1 MIPISGRIADDL
13 YDWLSTLQL
22 EDATTLSDKLRVA
35 VLNLKRMHDGDSDY
49 IGALSMYRDLGR
61 KTRDQIAQLEQQT
74 GQHSEV
80 LGALT
85 EHIPAMT
92 AMLHSSQITSSE
104 NAKKLESDLVR
115 RSLQLAEVL
124 LRQAV
129 TGYAAAYDETVITNH
144 SKRLLELAQLVSSN
158 QQKGIPHD

>member
-1 MIPISGRIADDL
+1 MVPISGRIADDL
-13 YDWLSTLQL
+13 YEWLSTLQL

-49 IGALSMYRDLGR
+49 VGALTTYRDLGR
-61 KTRDQIAQLEQQT
+61 NTRDQIAKLEQQT

-80 LGALT
+80 LGALI
-85 EHIPAMT
+85 EHVPAMV
-92 AMLHSSQITSSE
+92 AMLHSSQIDSLET
-104 NAKKLESDLVR
+104 AKKLESDLVK

-129 TGYAAAYDETVITNH
+129 TGRAAAYDETVITSN
-144 SKRLLELAQLVSSN
+144 SKRLLELAQLISS
-158 QQKGIPHD
+158 K

>member
-1 MIPISGRIADDL
+1 MVPISGRIADDL

-22 EDATTLSDKLRVA
+22 DDATTLSDKLRVA

-61 KTRDQIAQLEQQT
+61 NTRDQIARLEQQT
-74 GQHSEV
+74 GLHSEV
-80 LGALT
+80 LGALA

-92 AMLHSSQITSSE
+92 AMLHSSQITSPES
-104 NAKKLESDLVR
+104 AKKLEADLVR

-124 LRQAV
+124 LRQTV
-129 TGYAAAYDETVITNH
+129 TGHAAAYDEAVITTH
-144 SKRLLELAQLVSSN
+144 SKRLLELAQLVSS
-158 QQKGIPHD
+158 KP

>member
-1 MIPISGRIADDL
+1 MVPISGRIADDL

-49 IGALSMYRDLGR
+49 LGALSMYRDLGR
-61 KTRDQIAQLEQQT
+61 NTRDRVAQLEQRT

-80 LGALT
+80 LGALI
-85 EHIPAMT
+85 EHIPAMV
-92 AMLHSSQITSSE
+92 AMLHSSQVDSPES
-104 NAKKLESDLVR
+104 AKKLESDLVR

-129 TGYAAAYDETVITNH
+129 TGRAAAYDDTVVTVH
-144 SKRLLELAQLVSSN
+144 SKRLLELAQLIFSK
-158 QQKGIPHD
+158 Q

>member
-1 MIPISGRIADDL
+1 MVPISGRIADDL

-35 VLNLKRMHDGDSDY
+35 VLNLKRMRDGDSDY

-61 KTRDQIAQLEQQT
+61 NTRDQISQLEQQT
-74 GQHSEV
+74 GTHSEV

-85 EHIPAMT
+85 EHIPALV
-92 AMLHSSQITSSE
+92 AMLHSCQVTSPE
-104 NAKKLESDLVR
+104 TAKKLESDLVR
-115 RSLQLAEVL
+115 RSLQLAEAL

-129 TGYAAAYDETVITNH
+129 TGHAAAYDESVIADH
-144 SKRLLELAQLVSSN
+144 SKRLLELAQIISSK
-158 QQKGIPHD
+158 Q